1 MITHT
6 PKSVKIGISNELLL
20 ESMIDK
26 PLDSAIEMAEF
37 NGFSTRVTREDDVE
51 FFVTMDLR
59 FNRINFQNDNGK
71 ISKASIG

>member
-1 MITHT
+1 MMN
-6 PKSVKIGISNELLL
+6 KRFDSNDLLL

-51 FFVTMDLR
+51 FFVTMDLK
-59 FNRINFQNDNGK
+59 FNRINFQIDNGK